1 SKILIAKSTNYFNY
15 YNRSKYDR
23 LSDYYYDTTNAAGW
37 GRMFFE
43 GIIEADVNIGYNEIK
58 NFDSQI
64 VINSNL
70 KANLWLTEKLKLTI
84 KAFLFKIQDSYSEEL
99 KTRLSYKMTNNMWL
113 EIYHNY
119 DKKRFIK
126 TTSSLEQIQTEVD
139 RDFVLRLRYNF

>member
-1 SKILIAKSTNYFNY
+1 
-15 YNRSKYDR
+15 
-23 LSDYYYDTTNAAGW
+23 
-37 GRMFFE
+37 M
-43 GIIEADVNIGYNEIK
+43 GYNEIK